1 MPFLR
6 ESMIFKNS
14 YIFWSRHQI
23 LSLRKFGNNTNFNRI
38 FQLFFSDN
46 EENEPK
52 IKTLRTENTPQK
64 KMVQEIKSG
73 RKSPQSEFAKNLK
86 NNYLKNNAA
95 DETSGGKNE
104 NIQELKIYENLASQ
118 MAPVSTKQFT
128 PKTPLFGR
136 AHSTEKN
143 EVRLKFLLNGVD
155 EMKSIFFYF
164 PEMVNISYLDA
175 YNLFY
180 L

>member
-1 MPFLR
+1 M
-6 ESMIFKNS
+6 S
-14 YIFWSRHQI
+14 
-23 LSLRKFGNNTNFNRI
+23 FGNNTNFNKI

-86 NNYLKNNAA
+86 NNYLKNNN
-95 DETSGGKNE
+95 ETSGGKNE
-104 NIQELKIYENLASQ
+104 NNQEVKIYENLATQ

-136 AHSTEKN
+136 AYSTDKN

-164 PEMVNISYLDA
+164 PEMVNISY
-175 YNLFY
+175 YRCIP
-180 L
+180 